1 MKPFNLKTYLENPSR
16 KVITRDGYPV
26 RIICT
31 DANVLYKDI
40 TKGSNAY
47 NSYPIIA
54 LIKKHLK
61 DCNKDRDVV
70 ISLTEDGLAAANKI
84 SGDDLFFET
93 VKVSGWINIYTSKFM
108 TGQTITGS
116 ICKTKDEALSIAAG
130 KDNYLDTIYI
140 EWEE

>member
-16 KVITRDGYPV
+16 KVITRDGRPV
-26 RIICT
+26 RILST
-31 DANVLYKDI
+31 
-40 TKGSNAY
+40 NARLF
-47 NSYPIIA
+47 SPGPDDTIYPVVA
-54 LIKKHLK
+54 LIKAKRGKYPNEEILINYSTNGH
-61 DCNKDRDVV
+61 V
-70 ISLTEDGLAAANKI
+70 IENSNY
-84 SGDDLFFET
+84 SSDLFFET
-93 VKVSGWINIYTSKFM
+93 VKVSGWINIYTSKFI

>member
-16 KVITRDGYPV
+16 EVFIIGDSSIPV

-31 DANVLYKDI
+31 NA
-40 TKGSNAY
+40 KGD
-47 NSYPIIA
+47 YPIIA
-54 LIKKHLK
+54 LVTLDATTESVFKY
-61 DCNKDRDVV
+61 
-70 ISLTEDGLAAANKI
+70 TEDGLAYKGEK
-84 SGDDLFFET
+84 SESDLYF
-93 VKVSGWINIYTSKFM
+93 KPAKKSGWINIYTSKFM

>member
-16 KVITRDGYPV
+16 KVITRDGRPV
-26 RIICT
+26 RIVST
-31 DANVLYKDI
+31 NANLFSPGPDASK
-40 TKGSNAY
+40 
-47 NSYPIIA
+47 YPVVA
-54 LIKKHLK
+54 LIKVSSANRGKRPNEEILNCYNA
-61 DCNKDRDVV
+61 DGNIIPGRNDR
-70 ISLTEDGLAAANKI
+70 S
-84 SGDDLFFET
+84 DLFFET

-130 KDNYLDTIYI
+130 KDNYLDTIFI